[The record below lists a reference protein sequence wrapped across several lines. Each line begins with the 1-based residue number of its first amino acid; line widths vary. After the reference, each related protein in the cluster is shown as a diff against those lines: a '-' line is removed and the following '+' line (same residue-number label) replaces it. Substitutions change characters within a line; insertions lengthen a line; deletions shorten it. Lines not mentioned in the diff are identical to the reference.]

1 MLAFPQKKK
10 PKINIIPLID
20 IIFLMLVFFMLATN
34 FNKNFQINFKVG
46 NQKEIIDK
54 SINNNL
60 MVLRIKSDKFYLEGK
75 EINLKKLENNY
86 LKIWDSLEIERII
99 ILNDKKSSVQSL
111 ISLLDQLKK
120 YELDNVNFSNEH

>member
-1 MLAFPQKKK
+1 MLTFPKKKK

-54 SINNNL
+54 SIDNNL
-60 MVLRIKSDKFYLEGK
+60 MILRIKSDKFYLEGQ
-75 EINLKKLENNY
+75 EINLKELEDKY
-86 LKIWDSLEIERII
+86 LKIWDSLKLDRII
-99 ILNDKKSSVQSL
+99 ILNDKKSSVQTL
-111 ISLLDQLKK
+111 ISLLDQIKK
-120 YELDNVNFSNEH
+120 YKLDKINFSNEP